1 MAGMNH
7 RIESEFV
14 HFIVEAL
21 QPLGP
26 VLAKRMFGGHGLFM
40 HDVMFALVAWD
51 TLYLKVDE
59 NTRSSYDA
67 RGLEAFSYVGHQGRN
82 VTMSYCEA
90 PAEGL
95 DDPVILCDWARDAY
109 AAALR
114 AQSGDRES
122 SGKAAPTS
130 RIA

>member
-7 RIESEFV
+7 RVDSQFV
-14 HFIVEAL
+14 HFMVENL

-26 VLAKRMFGGHGLFM
+26 VLAKRMFGGHGLFL

-59 NTRSSYDA
+59 VNRSAYDA
-67 RGLEAFSYVGHQGRN
+67 RDLPPFSYVGQQGRT

-90 PAEGL
+90 PPEAL
-95 DDPVILCDWARDAY
+95 DDPEVLSTWAREAFD
-109 AAALR
+109 AALR
-114 AQSGDRES
+114 AQPPGRAL
-122 SGKAAPTS
+122 GS
-130 RIA
+130 RQRTARAG

>member
-7 RIESEFV
+7 RIDSQFV
-14 HFIVEAL
+14 HFVVENL

-26 VLAKRMFGGHGLFM
+26 VVAKRMFGGHGLFL

-59 NTRSSYDA
+59 VNRPAYDA
-67 RGLEAFSYVGHQGRN
+67 RDLAPFSYVGQQGRA

-90 PAEGL
+90 PPEGL
-95 DDPVILCDWARDAY
+95 DDPDVLATWARQAY
-109 AAALR
+109 EAALR
-114 AQSGDRES
+114 AQPSG
-122 SGKAAPTS
+122 A
-130 RIA
+130 